1 MGLQE
6 KRFKATLQEEVIP
19 YWMRFMQETIEKNIP
34 IEVDWDSFGNRS
46 FNDLQYV
53 QTTGVEY
60 VATSLRE
67 IARRD
72 SLGKSAI
79 QAFINKVVLRQ
90 EDNAGLKKITVE
102 NGVLEMHCDWRESSR
117 GWFLEHEIIDIVE
130 SLL

>member
-34 IEVDWDSFGNRS
+34 IEVDWDSFGERK
-46 FNDLQYV
+46 FNDLQYI

-60 VATSLRE
+60 VAGALRE

-79 QAFINKVVLRQ
+79 RESIQKVVLRQ
-90 EDNAGLKKITVE
+90 EDNAGSKKIILE
-102 NGVLEMHCDWRESSR
+102 NGILEIHSDWRESSR
-117 GWFLEHEIIDIVE
+117 GWFLEHEIIDIIE